1 MKKDKKEFQAAE
13 ILCVGTELLL
23 GEIVN
28 TNAAYLSRGLAELG
42 IPLYHQTV
50 VGDNADRL
58 ACALRDALSRAD
70 LIVMTGG
77 LGPTCDDLTKE
88 TVAEAFG
95 LPLVF
100 HAESFHRI
108 EKLLGKSACALTENQ
123 KKQAMVPEG
132 AEIFE
137 NDYGTAPGIAV
148 EDGQTGAVAVL
159 LPGPPGEMAPMFENQ
174 VRPFLLARSGKR
186 LVSHNL
192 HLIGIGE
199 ARAEEILRTLML
211 SSENPTVAPYAKDGE
226 VRLRVTA
233 MAETVESCEAL
244 CGKKIEEIRRSE
256 VGPFIY
262 GTDCGSL
269 QAAVVD
275 ALKTAGKTVATAESC
290 TGGYLS
296 KRLTDIPGASS
307 VFAGSVVAYEN
318 RVKEVLLG
326 VKAETLKSFGA
337 VSPEVASEMAEGI
350 RERLGVDF
358 GIGITGIAGPAA
370 DSAGAAEKP
379 VGLVYIACASASGT
393 EVRKLMLPPGRRSP
407 EDGREHVRYLT
418 TNHALVLLLEALHG
432 DRISDVLP
440 N

>member
-1 MKKDKKEFQAAE
+1 M
-13 ILCVGTELLL
+13 GTELLL

-275 ALKTAGKTVATAESC
+275 RAEDCRQNGSHSGILYRRLSIQTAD
-290 TGGYLS
+290 
-296 KRLTDIPGASS
+296 RH
-307 VFAGSVVAYEN
+307 
-318 RVKEVLLG
+318 
-326 VKAETLKSFGA
+326 
-337 VSPEVASEMAEGI
+337 
-350 RERLGVDF
+350 
-358 GIGITGIAGPAA
+358 
-370 DSAGAAEKP
+370 
-379 VGLVYIACASASGT
+379 
-393 EVRKLMLPPGRRSP
+393 PGRIIRVCGQRRSLREP
-407 EDGREHVRYLT
+407 RKGSAARRQGGNTRVLRCGFARGRVR
-418 TNHALVLLLEALHG
+418 NG
-432 DRISDVLP
+432 
-440 N
+440 